1 MPFAHFQFNMVFIDI
16 LIPLVLA
23 LTMFSVGTS
32 LELSDF
38 KEIAAKP
45 KLVGLGLGLQM
56 LFLPAVAF
64 LICLVLPISNAWKLG
79 IIILSLCPG
88 GATSNF
94 ISYLLELKTALSIS
108 LTAINSLLILV
119 TIPVGVNLGAQV
131 FMHTSTSFSLSA
143 AETFIN
149 VLLIVL
155 VPVSLGLLF
164 HRRFRALSERFKQ
177 PVKVV
182 STLLLATVFAIKFF
196 GSEENGGSEI
206 KWDDILV
213 LAPIMLV
220 FHLVTMTLGYW
231 AANRLLKGSAYDA
244 ITIGIEVGLQNT
256 TLALLIATV
265 MIGNEQM
272 AEPTLVYAM
281 FSFFT
286 TLGFGYLAKRYADPL
301 A

>member
-1 MPFAHFQFNMVFIDI
+1 MAFIDI
-16 LIPLVLA
+16 LIPVVLA
-23 LTMFSVGTS
+23 LTMFGVGTS

-38 KEIAAKP
+38 KEIVARP
-45 KLVGLGLGLQM
+45 KLVALGLSLQM

-64 LICLVLPISNAWKLG
+64 LVCLLLPVSNTWKLG

-119 TIPVGVNLGAQV
+119 TIPVGVNLGAEV
-131 FMHTSTSFSLSA
+131 FMHTSASFSLSVT
-143 AETFIN
+143 ETSLN

-155 VPVSLGLLF
+155 LPVSLGLIF
-164 HRRFRALSERFKQ
+164 HRQFPVLAEHFKQ

-182 STLLLATVFAIKFF
+182 TTLLLAAVFAIKFF
-196 GSEENGGSEI
+196 GGEESGGSQI
-206 KWDDILV
+206 SWADIAV
-213 LAPIMLV
+213 LAPVMLG
-220 FHLVTMTLGYW
+220 FHLFTMFMSYW
-231 AANRLLKGSAYDA
+231 TANRIVKESAYDA

-256 TLALLIATV
+256 TLALLVATV
-265 MIGNEQM
+265 MIGDEQM

-286 TLGFGYLAKRYADPL
+286 TLGFGYLAKWSADKH
-301 A
+301 AAS

>member
-1 MPFAHFQFNMVFIDI
+1 MAFIDI
-16 LIPLVLA
+16 LIPVVLA
-23 LTMFSVGTS
+23 LTMFGVGTS

-38 KEIAAKP
+38 KEIVARP
-45 KLVGLGLGLQM
+45 KLVALGLSLQM

-64 LICLVLPISNAWKLG
+64 LVCLLLPVSNTWKLG

-119 TIPVGVNLGAQV
+119 TIPVGVNLGAEV
-131 FMHTSTSFSLSA
+131 FMHTSASFSLSVT
-143 AETFIN
+143 ETSLN

-155 VPVSLGLLF
+155 LPVSLGLIF
-164 HRRFRALSERFKQ
+164 HRQFPVLAEHFKR

-182 STLLLATVFAIKFF
+182 TTLLLAAVFAIKFF
-196 GSEENGGSEI
+196 GGEESGGSQI
-206 KWDDILV
+206 SWADIAV
-213 LAPIMLV
+213 LAPVMLG
-220 FHLVTMTLGYW
+220 FHLFTMFMSYW
-231 AANRLLKGSAYDA
+231 TANRIVKESAYDA

-256 TLALLIATV
+256 TLALLVATV
-265 MIGNEQM
+265 MIGDEQM

-286 TLGFGYLAKRYADPL
+286 TLGFGYLAKWSADKH
-301 A
+301 AAS

>member
-1 MPFAHFQFNMVFIDI
+1 MVFIDI
-16 LIPLVLA
+16 LIPVVLA
-23 LTMFSVGTS
+23 LTMFGVGTS

-38 KEIAAKP
+38 KEIAARP
-45 KLVGLGLGLQM
+45 KLVALGLSLQM

-64 LICLVLPISNAWKLG
+64 LVCLALPISNTWKLG

-119 TIPVGVNLGAQV
+119 TIPVGVNLGAEV
-131 FMHTSTSFSLSA
+131 FMHTSASFSLSVT
-143 AETFIN
+143 ETSVN

-155 VPVSLGLLF
+155 LPVSLGLLF
-164 HRRFRALSERFKQ
+164 HRRFPELSARIKQ

-182 STLLLATVFAIKFF
+182 TTLLLAAVFAVKFF
-196 GSEENGGSEI
+196 GSEESGGSQI
-206 KWDDILV
+206 NWADIAT
-213 LAPIMLV
+213 LAPVMLG
-220 FHLVTMTLGYW
+220 FHLVTMFMSYW
-231 AANRLLKGSAYDA
+231 SANRIVKDSPYDA

-256 TLALLIATV
+256 TLALLVATV
-265 MIGNEQM
+265 MIGDEQM

-286 TLGFGYLAKRYADPL
+286 TLGFGYLSKRTVDRDSRDNKKAL
-301 A
+301 